1 MNGEEQTDVRYSE
14 VLLYE
19 VRLCCSAAE
28 SQRLYF
34 DTTGWRLRRV
44 VVLSA

>member
-1 MNGEEQTDVRYSE
+1 VRHGE

-19 VRLCCSAAE
+19 VRLCYSAAE
-28 SQRLYF
+28 SQRLCF
-34 DTTGWRLRRV
+34 DATGLRLRRV